1 MRSLDNNMHKFPGDS
16 RTVSPVLLLVFAI
29 KKLSPVFSY
38 SFYYKLEKVPREARI
53 PPAGVL
59 S

>member
-1 MRSLDNNMHKFPGDS
+1 MICAKTQALISCIDSLYVCFSDETKQLILS
-16 RTVSPVLLLVFAI
+16 ISCCI
-29 KKLSPVFSY
+29 K
-38 SFYYKLEKVPREARI
+38 KLEKVPREARI